1 MKTLFRF
8 PANVLSLVKFQYGLN
23 SASAEKEVEE
33 KEDDPSRFWG
43 LQAATADKEVSSQY
57 IPFKNNNKRNVSYI
71 RGA

>member
-43 LQAATADKEVSSQY
+43 LQAATADKEVSSQH
-57 IPFKNNNKRNVSYI
+57 IPFKAITKCFLY
-71 RGA
+71 